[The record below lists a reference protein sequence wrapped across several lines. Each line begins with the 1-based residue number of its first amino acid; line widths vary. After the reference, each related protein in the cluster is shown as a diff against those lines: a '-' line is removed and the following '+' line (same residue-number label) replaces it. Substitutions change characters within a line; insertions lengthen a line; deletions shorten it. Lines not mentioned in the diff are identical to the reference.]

1 MLKSKI
7 VFINTA
13 LVGSEMYVFGN
24 ECYKECS
31 FEINSAKTK
40 SLKKFKPLM
49 KSFETL

>member
-31 FEINSAKTK
+31 FERQKA
-40 SLKKFKPLM
+40 
-49 KSFETL
+49 